1 MKTIIEIA
9 TNKVVGATYA
19 NECLET
25 EILIN
30 ELLQV
35 PMVKPYFNFDTREF
49 YEGATPE
56 EIDEANKSIVQDEVQ
71 LWRVRTVLKLLGM
84 EQVIEVA
91 LNSLPEPTKTGALY
105 IWNYGTTV
113 ERNSQTVLLLQSVL
127 GLTDAQTDDIFIQA
141 QNIVI

>member
-1 MKTIIEIA
+1 MLYIIDNNGFYLGLNTPKAVEEQGLLFVTIA
-9 TNKVVGATYA
+9 PP
-19 NECLET
+19 T
-25 EILIN
+25 EFIKAKWNGTLWI
-30 ELLQV
+30 
-35 PMVKPYFNFDTREF
+35 
-49 YEGATPE
+49 EGATQE
-56 EIDEANKSIVQDEVQ
+56 EIDEANKPIVPDEVQ